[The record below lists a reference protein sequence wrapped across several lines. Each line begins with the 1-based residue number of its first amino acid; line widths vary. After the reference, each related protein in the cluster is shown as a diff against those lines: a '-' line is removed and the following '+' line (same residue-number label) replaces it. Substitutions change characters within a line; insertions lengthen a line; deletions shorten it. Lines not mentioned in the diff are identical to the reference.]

1 MRVALALLAG
11 RAGSSRSRVPRAG
24 GAERARRRCRG
35 EGELIAPGRAS
46 LPCTVRTFAVALC
59 LGLMATGAAA
69 AIELEDCQVSGP
81 GGFGRLAA
89 RCGTL
94 EVPLNPAEP
103 EGQKI
108 GLFVAVVPALSKVP
122 EPDAFTV
129 IAGGP
134 GQASTEFYVGV
145 AGSFERIRR
154 ERDIVLVDQ
163 RGTGQSNALEC
174 SSEPAGLDT
183 SSPERVREETERC
196 LEQLPSDPR
205 YYTTSV
211 AVRDLELVRAAL
223 GYDSWNLYGISYGT
237 RVALHYLR
245 RYPETTR
252 SVVLDGV
259 VPADTVLGPH
269 IAPDAQAALD
279 AIFARCAADPGCSV
293 RFPELPSAFRELL
306 EELRERP
313 VPLNVSDP
321 LDDSPIELLFGVEQ
335 LGLAVRLLSYASETA
350 SLLPI
355 LIWEGRAGKLE
366 RLALQALL
374 VARSLDE
381 SMSGGMHNSIVCT
394 EDAPFYNGRTVDR
407 EALERS
413 YLGALTY
420 ELLIEL
426 CALWPRG
433 VIDAGFKEPVVSERP
448 VLLLSG
454 ENDPITP
461 PASAEQA
468 AATLSNS
475 LHIVGPGQGHGMAPR
490 GCLSRL
496 IAEFVEAGSPT
507 GLDPSCADVL
517 RATPFFV
524 RRTGPEP

>member
-24 GAERARRRCRG
+24 GVERARRRCRE

-103 EGQKI
+103 DGQKI

-129 IAGGP
+129 I
-134 GQASTEFYVGV
+134 VGV

-174 SSEPAGLDT
+174 SSESAGLDV

-211 AVRDLELVRAAL
+211 AVRDLELVRATL
-223 GYDSWNLYGISYGT
+223 GYNSWNLYGISYGT

-259 VPADTVLGPH
+259 VLRRIRRSAPRHRVLLH
-269 IAPDAQAALD
+269 K
-279 AIFARCAADPGCSV
+279 S
-293 RFPELPSAFRELL
+293 E
-306 EELRERP
+306 
-313 VPLNVSDP
+313 
-321 LDDSPIELLFGVEQ
+321 GVH
-335 LGLAVRLLSYASETA
+335 ET
-350 SLLPI
+350 
-355 LIWEGRAGKLE
+355 
-366 RLALQALL
+366 
-374 VARSLDE
+374 RSTP
-381 SMSGGMHNSIVCT
+381 VCT
-394 EDAPFYNGRTVDR
+394 SMVHAR
-407 EALERS
+407 EAAQVGRKSASCMVIFRRLRS
-413 YLGALTY
+413 RRVC
-420 ELLIEL
+420 I
-426 CALWPRG
+426 
-433 VIDAGFKEPVVSERP
+433 AGHPE
-448 VLLLSG
+448 
-454 ENDPITP
+454 
-461 PASAEQA
+461 AE
-468 AATLSNS
+468 
-475 LHIVGPGQGHGMAPR
+475 IK
-490 GCLSRL
+490 
-496 IAEFVEAGSPT
+496 
-507 GLDPSCADVL
+507 LDIW
-517 RATPFFV
+517 
-524 RRTGPEP
+524 

>member
-1 MRVALALLAG
+1 MFP
-11 RAGSSRSRVPRAG
+11 GSPACSG
-24 GAERARRRCRG
+24 QRG
-35 EGELIAPGRAS
+35 TGPVQRAS
-46 LPCTVRTFAVALC
+46 
-59 LGLMATGAAA
+59 
-69 AIELEDCQVSGP
+69 
-81 GGFGRLAA
+81 
-89 RCGTL
+89 
-94 EVPLNPAEP
+94 
-103 EGQKI
+103 
-108 GLFVAVVPALSKVP
+108 GLFARQSAGLEASSP
-122 EPDAFTV
+122 ERV
-129 IAGGP
+129 REE
-134 GQASTEFYVGV
+134 TERCLEQLPSDPRYFYVGV

-163 RGTGQSNALEC
+163 RGTGQSNAL
-174 SSEPAGLDT
+174 
-183 SSPERVREETERC
+183 
-196 LEQLPSDPR
+196 
-205 YYTTSV
+205 
-211 AVRDLELVRAAL
+211 VRDLELVRAAL
-223 GYDSWNLYGISYGT
+223 GYSSWNLYGISYGT

-279 AIFARCAADPGCSV
+279 AIFARCAADPGCSA
-293 RFPELPSAFRELL
+293 RFPELPLAFRELL

-313 VPLNVSDP
+313 VPLNVADP

-355 LIWEGRAGKLE
+355 LIWEGRAGNLE

-381 SMSGGMHNSIVCT
+381 SMSGGMHNAIVCT

-413 YLGALTY
+413 YLGAVAY
-420 ELLIEL
+420 DLLIEL

-507 GLDPSCADVL
+507 ELDPSCADVL